1 LAEPFNISIPLPQ
14 NTLLP
19 DAGTNFGPFEIL
31 SIKTN
36 NSNSGDTLLELQLIA
51 YDTGQYRLSEV
62 MPGIIMDTSY
72 FIKVTLP
79 PENEIKE
86 YGQLKEITIP
96 AAEVNN
102 LPPVWLIM
110 LIVAVL
116 GFVLFYFL
124 RRKKKPEDL
133 AFSDTKEDAID
144 ILNHLKI
151 EWAKN
156 TITSTE
162 LGERLIHALHVHF
175 KVSTKK
181 SIAALYKAINR
192 QATVLN
198 KEEVKKCLR
207 LSDAWR
213 FGKQHADK
221 ATGDHTIEAITELI
235 LQPATGAKNQTHV

>member
-1 LAEPFNISIPLPQ
+1 
-14 NTLLP
+14 
-19 DAGTNFGPFEIL
+19 
-31 SIKTN
+31 
-36 NSNSGDTLLELQLIA
+36 
-51 YDTGQYRLSEV
+51 
-62 MPGIIMDTSY
+62 
-72 FIKVTLP
+72 
-79 PENEIKE
+79 
-86 YGQLKEITIP
+86 
-96 AAEVNN
+96 
-102 LPPVWLIM
+102 M

-133 AFSDTKEDAID
+133 AFSDTKEDAAA
-144 ILNHLKI
+144 ILTQLKI
-151 EWAKN
+151 QWIEN
-156 TITSTE
+156 TISSTE
-162 LGERLIHALHVHF
+162 LGEKLVHALHIHF

-221 ATGDHTIEAITELI
+221 ATGEQTIEVIQKLI
-235 LQPATGAKNQTHV
+235 VQPAAEAKNQTHV